1 MRNVG
6 KREQKPVQA
15 SEEPS
20 KKLIEK
26 RAENASKKQVN
37 KQLKN
42 LARSER
48 ITKQKLSEISSK
60 KLRSEEEA
68 SKKSAKNER
77 EANQESSKKR
87 VKNRAK
93 N

>member
-1 MRNVG
+1 MG

-37 KQLKN
+37 KQVKN

-48 ITKQKLSEISSK
+48 ITKQKLSEVSSK
-60 KLRSEEEA
+60 KWANKSQYWPRGA
-68 SKKSAKNER
+68 SKHSDTAENEK
-77 EANQESSKKR
+77 A
-87 VKNRAK
+87 
-93 N
+93 